1 MMDHND
7 MQKLMYE
14 ARKKAGYDMSN
25 TKLFEYIYE
34 AVTGECGDGDMAVV
48 FTAQDHNVVADEFEK
63 FLATKPFGCW
73 QRTNQE
79 DGDVIFS
86 DDQESFTFSNRDHF
100 CYWHELRGQN
110 PITDKTPCTQKVVTP

>member
-7 MQKLMYE
+7 MQKLYE
-14 ARKKAGYDMSN
+14 ARKKARY
-25 TKLFEYIYE
+25 KLFEYIYE

-48 FTAQDHNVVADEFEK
+48 FTAQDHKVVADEFEK

-79 DGDVIFS
+79 DGDVIFF
-86 DDQESFTFSNRDHF
+86 DQQESFTFSNRDHF

-110 PITDKTPCTQKVVTP
+110 PVTDKTPCTQKVVTP

>member
-1 MMDHND
+1 MTD
-7 MQKLMYE
+7 
-14 ARKKAGYDMSN
+14 N
-25 TKLFEYIYE
+25 TKLFEFIYE
-34 AVTGECGDGDMAVV
+34 SVISDGGDGDCAVA
-48 FTAQDHNVVADEFEK
+48 FTAQDHKVVADEFEK

-86 DDQESFTFSNRDHF
+86 DQQESFTFSNNDHF

-110 PITDKTPCTQKVVTP
+110 PVTDKTPCTQKVVTP